1 MTVSAGSGRR
11 GLLLA
16 ALALLVT
23 ACSSGVG
30 IAPSSR
36 AVASGAAGLAAL
48 DFRAVTLDGAVN
60 VSTPAFVGAF
70 LAYARGMGI
79 VALAL
84 ALAVAAARTSVVR
97 GMRRA
102 GAVIGRLSGGLL
114 AIGAATVL
122 AASILLAR
130 RLRHGARSV
139 R

>member
-84 ALAVAAARTSVVR
+84 AVAAARTSVVR